1 MLYTDVNSSFLTG
14 KYQKIQKMMKM
25 SILTEKIAISSEKLW
40 EFQWLIIVLKF
51 TKKLSLEDPFLE
63 NQQEGGSP
71 KSFKGYIHLL

>member
-1 MLYTDVNSSFLTG
+1 MLYTDVISSFLTG